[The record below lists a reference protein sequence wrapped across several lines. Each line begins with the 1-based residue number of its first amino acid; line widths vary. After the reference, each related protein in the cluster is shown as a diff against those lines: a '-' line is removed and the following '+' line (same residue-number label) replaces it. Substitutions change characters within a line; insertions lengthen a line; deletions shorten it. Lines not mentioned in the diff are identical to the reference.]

1 MKRQEATMTGLPG
14 TSSGAGD
21 PLAAAREFLASRR
34 IALVGFSRNPK
45 DYSRFLDAELR
56 KRGIDV
62 VPVHPA
68 ASQVDGR
75 RCFLR
80 VGDID
85 PPVDGALVMV
95 PASQAE
101 GVARDCLDAGL
112 RRIWFHRGAGPG
124 SASPE
129 ALALCVARG
138 VNPISN
144 LCPLMVI
151 QGAGWPHRLHGWLR
165 RRKR

>member
-1 MKRQEATMTGLPG
+1 MTGLPEA
-14 TSSGAGD
+14 SSGAVD
-21 PLAAAREFLASRR
+21 PLAPAREFLASRR
-34 IALVGFSRNPK
+34 IALVGFSRNPR
-45 DYSRFLDAELR
+45 DFSRFLDAEFR

-62 VPVHPA
+62 VPVHPDG
-68 ASQVDGR
+68 SQMDGR
-75 RCFLR
+75 RRFRR

-95 PASQAE
+95 PASLAE
-101 GVARDCLDAGL
+101 GVARDCLDAGI

-124 SASPE
+124 SASPD

-138 VNPISN
+138 VTPISS

-165 RRKR
+165 GRKR